1 MMRIRT
7 ILPALTAILFCAV
20 HLGAQA
26 VGAPAPA
33 GKAPGGNSGVN
44 PVRQIDRPDVRVSR
58 VELAVGA
65 VRAVHQHDEAKFH
78 LFIPLTG
85 TLELT
90 IGSDK
95 PVVATPGQAFYLLK
109 GTPHGFRNIGSTP
122 ASVMEVFVLLDKPA
136 TGQQA
141 PSAQVNGP
149 ENSEEAA
156 TLAQAFGAVLAR
168 PAVVETPK
176 H

>member
-1 MMRIRT
+1 MRIRD
-7 ILPALTAILFCAV
+7 IFLALTLTLFCVVRA
-20 HLGAQA
+20 GAQA
-26 VGAPAPA
+26 PPTSAPSTRPA
-33 GKAPGGNSGVN
+33 GGSSGVN

-85 TLELT
+85 TFELT

-109 GTPHGFRNIGSTP
+109 GTPHGFKNIGSTP

-136 TGQQA
+136 TGGLV
-141 PSAQVNGP
+141 PSPQENGG
-149 ENSEEAA
+149 EAA
-156 TLAQAFGAVLAR
+156 IIAQSFGAVVSR
-168 PAVVETPK
+168 PVSVAPSK

>member
-1 MMRIRT
+1 MRIHTT
-7 ILPALTAILFCAV
+7 ILALTVTLFCTA
-20 HLGAQA
+20 HAGAQT
-26 VGAPAPA
+26 A
-33 GKAPGGNSGVN
+33 GPPLPDAGSGVT
-44 PVRQIDRPDVRVSR
+44 PVVQIDRPDVRVAR

-95 PVVATPGQAFYLLK
+95 PVIATPGQAFYLLK
-109 GTPHGFRNIGSTP
+109 GTPHGFRNIGTTP
-122 ASVMEVFVLLDKPA
+122 AAVMEVFVLLDKPA
-136 TGQQA
+136 NAQQA
-141 PSAQVNGP
+141 PSAHQNG
-149 ENSEEAA
+149 EEAA
-156 TLAQAFGAVLAR
+156 ILAQALGVVLA
-168 PAVVETPK
+168 PPEAASSSK

>member
-1 MMRIRT
+1 MRIHT
-7 ILPALTAILFCAV
+7 TLVALIVLLLCAMHV
-20 HLGAQA
+20 GAQSA
-26 VGAPAPA
+26 TAPT
-33 GKAPGGNSGVN
+33 PGGQAAGGGSGVT

-95 PVVATPGQAFYLLK
+95 PVIATPGQAFYLLK

-122 ASVMEVFVLLDKPA
+122 ASVMEVFVLLDKPT

-141 PSAQVNGP
+141 PGAQ
-149 ENSEEAA
+149 EDSEEAA
-156 TLAQAFGAVLAR
+156 IIAKALGAVLAQ
-168 PAVVETPK
+168 PASPAPSGN
-176 H
+176 

>member
-1 MMRIRT
+1 MRIHT
-7 ILPALTAILFCAV
+7 ILLVLTLMLFCAV
-20 HLGAQA
+20 HAGAQTAGAPTPGAQA
-26 VGAPAPA
+26 A
-33 GKAPGGNSGVN
+33 GGGSGVT

-109 GTPHGFRNIGSTP
+109 GTPHGFRNTGTTP
-122 ASVMEVFVLLDKPA
+122 ASVMEVFVLLDKP
-136 TGQQA
+136 TTVQQA
-141 PSAQVNGP
+141 PSVQENG
-149 ENSEEAA
+149 EEAA
-156 TLAQAFGAVLAR
+156 ILAQALGAVLAH
-168 PAVVETPK
+168 PAAAVPSW